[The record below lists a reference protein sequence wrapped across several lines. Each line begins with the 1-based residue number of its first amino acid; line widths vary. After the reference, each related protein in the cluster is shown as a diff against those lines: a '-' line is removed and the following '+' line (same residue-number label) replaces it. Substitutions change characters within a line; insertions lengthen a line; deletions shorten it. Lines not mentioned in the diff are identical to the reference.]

1 MTSDFF
7 NLFSVS
13 EESLHK
19 LIQSALSKGGDY
31 ADLFFEYSTSDDL
44 TLRDGEVNSCDISS
58 DYGVGIRVIKDGHTG
73 YAYAESTDPEQM
85 KRAALTAAGIA
96 NSPDAVKLA
105 PVNITEL
112 RYKNRY
118 PILRNWEEF
127 PIETRKQYL
136 LEMDAAA
143 RGLSSEKATVVKV
156 IANLSHDL
164 SKVMFFNSLGEF
176 YTDIRP
182 MTSLVVSCILS
193 KGTQSDS
200 VTSSRSFMMGAELLS
215 AQLREEMIGELRLR
229 MSDIFEATQ
238 PKGGEMAV
246 VMGPGSS
253 GILLHEAIGHSFEA
267 DFNRKGTSIFSDRM
281 GQKICASNINVVDD
295 GTIAANRGA
304 VNIDDEGVPGQK
316 TYMVRK
322 GVLTS
327 YLHDR
332 ISAKHYGV
340 APTGNGRRESFRF
353 NPIPRMRA
361 TYMEDGDAT
370 QQELIAGVK
379 KGIFVDNFTNGEVEI
394 GAGDFTFYVKSGYLI
409 ENGRLTAPIKDTNI
423 IGNGPQALADIIGVA
438 SDSCIDNGTWTC
450 GKDQYCNVSCGM
462 PSVLVKSLTVG
473 GEE

>member
-7 NLFSVS
+7 KLFAVD
-13 EESLHK
+13 EGTLHR
-19 LIQSALSKGGDY
+19 LIASALSKGGDY
-31 ADLFFEYSTSDDL
+31 ADIFFEYSTSSDL
-44 TLRDGEVNSCDISS
+44 TLRDGEVNSCDISA
-58 DYGVGIRVIKDGHTG
+58 DCGVGIRVVKNGHTG
-73 YAYAESTDPEQM
+73 YAYAESTDLKEM
-85 KRAALTAAGIA
+85 ERAALTAAGIA
-96 NSPDAVKLA
+96 DNPDTVHTVALAVSEIKF
-105 PVNITEL
+105 
-112 RYKNRY
+112 KNRY
-118 PILRNWEEF
+118 PILRSWDDLSSES
-127 PIETRKQYL
+127 RKQYL
-136 LEMDAAA
+136 LETDAAA
-143 RGLSSEKATVVKV
+143 RDLSSDKATVVKV
-156 IANLSHDL
+156 VANLSHDL
-164 SKVMFFNSLGEF
+164 SKVMFFNSFGDF
-176 YTDIRP
+176 YTDVRP

-200 VTSSRSFMMGAELLS
+200 VTSSRSFMMGAEMLTP
-215 AQLREEMIGELRLR
+215 QLRSEMISELKSH
-229 MSDIFEATQ
+229 MDKIFEATQ
-238 PKGGEMAV
+238 PKGGDMAV
-246 VMGPGSS
+246 VMGAGSS

-295 GTIAANRGA
+295 GTILSNRGA
-304 VNIDDEGVPGQK
+304 VNVDDEGVPGQK
-316 TYMVRK
+316 TYMVRE

-361 TYMEDGDAT
+361 TYMENGDST
-370 QQELIAGVK
+370 QQDLIAGVK

-438 SDSCIDNGTWTC
+438 ADSCIDNGTWTC
-450 GKDQYCNVSCGM
+450 GKEQYCNVSCGM

-473 GEE
+473 GAE